1 MSKEARKSI
10 RRPLSQQG
18 AVLSDHTLLSACTV
32 LDVSASGA
40 RIQLQTP
47 NDIPDKFILLLSKNG
62 KVRRQCQVVRRTEIE
77 LGVRF
82 VLDASKKNE

>member
-47 NDIPDKFILLLSKNG
+47 TKFPTNSFCCYRKMAKYVGN
-62 KVRRQCQVVRRTEIE
+62 
-77 LGVRF
+77 
-82 VLDASKKNE
+82 ASRKADRN